1 MADLPNPW
9 LSNPEV
15 HVMASGPAGGLL
27 SSLPSGESDPAVMLD
42 CPPADP
48 LQDLIHEIFVGHAKL
63 HEDFPRGFDPVQ
75 FYTDIIE
82 MPLVLRRARG

>member
-1 MADLPNPW
+1 MTALPNPW
-9 LSNPEV
+9 ISNPEPV
-15 HVMASGPAGGLL
+15 DRKFRTTDPVSAVAPA
-27 SSLPSGESDPAVMLD
+27 PAPGD
-42 CPPADP
+42 ATADP

-82 MPLVLRRARG
+82 MPLILQRLA